1 MTDEAPRHLP
11 VQNSKSG
18 AASPWTRRAS
28 PSDASRPGHHAYG
41 GRDDSA
47 EQHEGLPPGAAE
59 TVSSAAEFHE
69 DQQASTRSWRFSRLG
84 CEALTLVSRHTQLW
98 FSVYLGDL
106 GGGLAS

>member
-1 MTDEAPRHLP
+1 
-11 VQNSKSG
+11 
-18 AASPWTRRAS
+18 
-28 PSDASRPGHHAYG
+28 
-41 GRDDSA
+41 
-47 EQHEGLPPGAAE
+47 
-59 TVSSAAEFHE
+59 VSSAAEFHE